1 MRRLLSIISFVLV
14 FAASAFAQQGWISS
28 KDLSSQDKGL
38 VSNVKFT
45 TDGDKVMIGYS
56 LDANNADVSLYIS
69 LDGGNT
75 YSGPLFYVS
84 GDAGRVAGSGRKV
97 ILWDVL
103 SEFGGIDSDKVRFF
117 VLAKGNNLTKKPTR
131 LLIKAGMGLGWFMDT
146 ELGINAGLGVYD
158 IAGSRFGV
166 DVTFYAFP
174 SVYED
179 EVFYSLDSSD
189 PFTLGLDAS
198 VAIRFSKKLY
208 AKAGAGWI
216 QYSSRD
222 WKANGLT
229 GNVSIGF
236 LAKRFYVEAGAR
248 VVPKIS
254 VTHSSRSYPWDDL
267 NASSQS
273 VETVSRGGPFPFI
286 CIGYMF

>member
-103 SEFGGIDSDKVRFF
+103 SEFGGIDSDQVRFF
-117 VLAKGNNLTKKPTR
+117 VLAKGNNLTKKPTSF
-131 LLIKAGMGLGWFMDT
+131 LIL
-146 ELGINAGLGVYD
+146 
-158 IAGSRFGV
+158 
-166 DVTFYAFP
+166 
-174 SVYED
+174 
-179 EVFYSLDSSD
+179 
-189 PFTLGLDAS
+189 
-198 VAIRFSKKLY
+198 
-208 AKAGAGWI
+208 
-216 QYSSRD
+216 
-222 WKANGLT
+222 
-229 GNVSIGF
+229 SI
-236 LAKRFYVEAGAR
+236 
-248 VVPKIS
+248 
-254 VTHSSRSYPWDDL
+254 
-267 NASSQS
+267 
-273 VETVSRGGPFPFI
+273 
-286 CIGYMF
+286 